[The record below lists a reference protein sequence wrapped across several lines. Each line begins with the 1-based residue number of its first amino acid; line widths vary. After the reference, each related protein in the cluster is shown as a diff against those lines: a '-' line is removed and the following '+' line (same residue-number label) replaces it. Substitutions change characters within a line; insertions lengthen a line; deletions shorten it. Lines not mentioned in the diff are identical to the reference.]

1 MSKWVINKFG
11 GTSVASAE
19 RYENVAKILKS
30 TSIQGLS
37 KFTVV
42 SAMGGVTNRLLDLID
57 KAKVGDLSYQAD
69 LSSIFESHKQTIHSL
84 LGDRDEE
91 LSRTLDK
98 DVKDIADLLRAVQLT
113 KSPTREISELI
124 SGFGELWSAQ
134 ILCEYLNSVGRP
146 YAFLDARCV
155 LEVSKKG
162 DLTIVSWDKSQGKL
176 KAFLSNLPPDTEVIA
191 TGFIAATEEGVP
203 TTLGRDGSD
212 YSASIFGSLL
222 DAESITIW
230 TDVDGVMS
238 ANPRQVPE
246 AIFLES
252 LSYDEAMELSYFG
265 AKVVHPKTMAP
276 AVGKN
281 IPIIIRNSFNLES
294 SGTRIHSVNSGKNN
308 YDIKG
313 FATIENM
320 ALVNVEGS
328 NMLGVPGIAQRLF
341 GALREEQV
349 SVVLISQA
357 SSEHSICFAVP
368 EDQGDLAKSAVEEV
382 FFSERHHGYI
392 QNVSI
397 QTGCA
402 ILAAVS
408 DNMAGIPGVAARFFD
423 GLAKARVNVRAI
435 AQGSSERNISVV
447 IDQKDALKGIRAV
460 HSRFYL
466 SKQTLSVGVIGTG
479 VVGAVLLDQLCEQR
493 KKIKDDFDIDIRV
506 RAIATSKK
514 MLLDP
519 VDIDLK
525 TFDRSFSAGLE
536 SDLVD
541 FANAIQTDTIPHSV
555 IIDCTASG
563 AVAQNYQSWLERGIH
578 IITPNKKANSDDYE
592 AYQKLRKATRRFGSH
607 YLYET
612 TVGAGLPILQSARE
626 LVQTGDA
633 LLSFEGVFSGTL
645 SYLFNLYDG
654 EKTFS
659 QLVMEAKTLGFTEPD
674 PRDDLRGVDVA
685 RKVVILGREFGKDLS
700 MEDVEV
706 ASLVP
711 PSLDALEL
719 TAFLENM
726 SEMDDKILET
736 FRLAKERDEVLRY
749 VGSFDAEGKASVRLG
764 FYPSTHPFARI
775 QKTDNIVLFKTKR
788 YSDNPLVI
796 QGPGAGPEVTAGGVF
811 ADLLRLSSNLGAS
824 R

>member
-1 MSKWVINKFG
+1 MKNWVINKFG

-19 RYENVAKILKS
+19 RYKNVANILSS
-30 TSIQGLS
+30 TSEKDVG

-42 SAMGGVTNRLLDLID
+42 SAMGGVTNRLLALIN
-57 KAKVGDLSYQAD
+57 KAKVADLSYDHD
-69 LSSIFESHKQTIHSL
+69 LSSILDTHKETIAL
-84 LGDRDEE
+84 LLDEKDTP
-91 LSRTLDK
+91 LSRILEA
-98 DVKDIADLLRAVQLT
+98 DVDDISDLLRAIVLT
-113 KSPTREISELI
+113 KSPTREITELI

-134 ILCEYLNSVGRP
+134 ILTQYLQSLGSSYV
-146 YAFLDARCV
+146 FLDARQV
-155 LEVSKKG
+155 LEISNKN
-162 DLTIVSWDKSQGKL
+162 DLAIVSWEKSSEKL
-176 KAFLSNLPPDTEVIA
+176 KQFIQSLPAGTQIVA
-191 TGFIAATEEGVP
+191 TGFIAATADGVP

-222 DAESITIW
+222 DAKSITIW

-246 AIFLES
+246 AKFLES

-276 AVGKN
+276 AVGKD
-281 IPIIIRNSFNLES
+281 IPIIIRNSFNLAS
-294 SGTRIHSVNSGKNN
+294 PGTIIHSRNISKNT

-341 GALREEQV
+341 GALREADV

-357 SSEHSICFAVP
+357 SSEHSICFSVP
-368 EDQGDLAKSAVEEV
+368 EDQAETAKLAVEET
-382 FFSERHHGYI
+382 FFAERHHGYI

-397 QTGCA
+397 QKSCA
-402 ILAAVS
+402 ILAAVG
-408 DNMAGIPGVAARFFD
+408 DDMAGIPGVAARFFD

-447 IDQKDALKGIRAV
+447 IDQVDALKGIRAV

-466 SKQTLSVGVIGTG
+466 SKQTLSVGLIGTG
-479 VVGAVLLDQLCEQR
+479 VVGSVLLRQLSEHRQ
-493 KKIKDDFDIDIRV
+493 KLKQDFDIDIRV
-506 RAIATSKK
+506 RGIATSKK
-514 MLLDP
+514 MLIND
-519 VDIDLK
+519 VDIELTNFGDALTEGIDCDLEVFVNK
-525 TFDRSFSAGLE
+525 
-536 SDLVD
+536 
-541 FANAIQTDTIPHSV
+541 IQTDTIPHSV

-563 AVAQNYQSWLERGIH
+563 DVAGNYLEWLNRGIH
-578 IITPNKKANSDDYE
+578 IITPNKKANSSSMEVYE
-592 AYQKLRKATRRFGSH
+592 KLRAATQRIGSH

-626 LVQTGDA
+626 LVQTGDS

-654 EKTFS
+654 EKKFS
-659 QLVMEAKTLGFTEPD
+659 QLVLEARELGFTEPD
-674 PRDDLRGVDVA
+674 PRDDLRGIDVA
-685 RKVVILGREFGKDLS
+685 RKVVILGREFGLDIS

-706 ASLVP
+706 ISLVP
-711 PSLDALEL
+711 PDLDVLDLDA
-719 TAFLENM
+719 FLANM
-726 SEMDDKILET
+726 EAMDDQMQAMFE
-736 FRLAKERDEVLRY
+736 LAKEKAQVLRY
-749 VGSFDAEGKASVRLG
+749 VGTIDTDGKATVRLG
-764 FYPSTHPFARI
+764 SYPDTHAFARI
-775 QKTDNIVLFKTKR
+775 QKTDNIVLFRTQR
-788 YSDNPLVI
+788 YADNPLII
-796 QGPGAGPEVTAGGVF
+796 QGPGAGPDVTAGGVF